1 MPKKCLS
8 EWLLIS
14 FYDFLARRVPEN
26 VKTACVIQ
34 QTTLKGKKTDFHWK
48 VELAKLHIAVI
59 NQPRRSCP
67 VWIISQLSLQR
78 LPAPVF
84 STRNLGGPPTKA
96 QAPFYWLPSR
106 FHHYHFTVR
115 ICCGSHF
122 SLSHPRGQSLV
133 IIEKNMR
140 WMRENHLN
148 IVKTKGGNA
157 VSFDSKL
164 TSWALFLCSNCKTK
178 KRCCSCFLIKQKNS
192 VGYYISF
199 IVL

>member
-1 MPKKCLS
+1 MRKKCLS

-26 VKTACVIQ
+26 VKTARVIR

-48 VELAKLHIAVI
+48 VQLAKLHIAVI

-122 SLSHPRGQSLV
+122 SLSYPRGQSLV
-133 IIEKNMR
+133 IIEKIWDEWGKIIWILWKQRGEMR
-140 WMRENHLN
+140 SLLIANWPAELYFFAQM
-148 IVKTKGGNA
+148 VKQRKD
-157 VSFDSKL
+157 VVPVF
-164 TSWALFLCSNCKTK
+164 
-178 KRCCSCFLIKQKNS
+178 
-192 VGYYISF
+192 
-199 IVL
+199 